1 MPRPSARRLSRAA
14 VPPVPSR
21 PLLFLFL
28 SRRNC
33 FYAPPF
39 RFPVRLLR
47 LLRLPRN
54 FRQGKKKSRCGK
66 YKRAPEK
73 RRCAGVMTSSEQ
85 ERRHLPSFHGVGSC
99 IHRFKSGREVRA
111 REEIPRDVIRK
122 RAENRAGEIS
132 PEKNLSLPLWPGIHS
147 DTFPP
152 LPLPFPVSIP

>member
-1 MPRPSARRLSRAA
+1 MRARNDLQRARAA
-14 VPPVPSR
+14 VSS
-21 PLLFLFL
+21 FL
-28 SRRNC
+28 
-33 FYAPPF
+33 PW
-39 RFPVRLLR
+39 V
-47 LLRLPRN
+47 
-54 FRQGKKKSRCGK
+54 
-66 YKRAPEK
+66 
-73 RRCAGVMTSSEQ
+73 
-85 ERRHLPSFHGVGSC
+85 GVGSC